1 VSNRLPA
8 EKRRR
13 QLLDTAI
20 TVFAERGFHATS
32 MNEVAQRAGVT
43 KPVLYQHFR
52 SKRALYLE
60 LLDDIAER
68 LEEVIA
74 KAAAAA
80 SGPREQVEAGFA
92 AYFRYA
98 EAHQPAFRL
107 LFGFG
112 TRHDDQFAAVTQRVE
127 STIAATVGELID
139 IPTLSPAGRTL
150 LAHGVVGMAETTCR
164 NWLAGRLA
172 FDGSIDELAARVA
185 GLAWSGLRGVS

>member
-1 VSNRLPA
+1 M
-8 EKRRR
+8 
-13 QLLDTAI
+13 
-20 TVFAERGFHATS
+20 TVFAETGFHATS
-32 MNEVAQRAGVT
+32 MNEVALRAGVT

-60 LLDDIAER
+60 LLDDIAGR

-98 EAHQPAFRL
+98 AAHRPAFRL

-112 TRHDDQFAAVTQRVE
+112 TRHDEQFAEVTQRVE
-127 STIAATVGELID
+127 FTIAATVAELID
-139 IPTLSPAGRTL
+139 IPSLSAAGRAL

-164 NWLAGRLA
+164 NWLAGRLV
-172 FDGSIDELAARVA
+172 FDGDVDDLAGRVA
-185 GLAWSGLRGVS
+185 ALAWSGLRGVS